1 MTTRGFARHERS
13 LFWLVVAFLV
23 IAAAGRSGRGPAASL
38 LGPAR
43 HQRQSLGSSSTSV
56 TTEASTSV
64 TTVPPS
70 PATTVPSTSQT
81 VPSTP
86 VTTPNASTTST
97 SIVANGDTQAFS
109 AGNCVDF
116 DQREPSPTVVKVP
129 CSSPHVYEVTGRYEM
144 PIALGAPVPSDGE
157 LDKVLAPC
165 LPITQRWLG
174 RPLSP
179 SSRFAEIDWVP
190 VGTQWDRGVRTAD
203 CAADS
208 GRFRTPVLADSVQ
221 RFWGFSYTPWEASR
235 GPRVS

>member
-1 MTTRGFARHERS
+1 MRTASRRAMTTRGFARHERS

-116 DQREPSPTVVKVP
+116 DQREEPRVVTQPLVRLQAARIEVLEIGP
-129 CSSPHVYEVTGRYEM
+129 VTGPHE
-144 PIALGAPVPSDGE
+144 D
-157 LDKVLAPC
+157 LAHPHTI
-165 LPITQRWLG
+165 L
-174 RPLSP
+174 
-179 SSRFAEIDWVP
+179 E
-190 VGTQWDRGVRTAD
+190 RG
-203 CAADS
+203 
-208 GRFRTPVLADSVQ
+208 
-221 RFWGFSYTPWEASR
+221 
-235 GPRVS
+235 